1 MRTLCVFIIALFFI
15 PFAYAGETFYTSLES
30 KASVEAEG
38 GEVIGGKFVPG
49 QEGNGFM
56 SELGPDVIHFP
67 YEDKFGDF
75 SEGTIEAW
83 VTLGWDIDDFT
94 TVMGK
99 EEMFILWSYNAAG
112 TDAIGVEI
120 GGCCGRPSWPI
131 VQMRL
136 KSAGT
141 WYGAASE
148 ELDWK
153 EGEIHHVAGTFGP
166 DGLKIYLDAELAGTD
181 DFVGG
186 TNAPIERFSI
196 NNNESDP
203 ATFPSMNVVDEMRMY
218 DEQLTPDGFKGLAV
232 SPEGTAT
239 TTWGTIKK
247 GIDR

>member
-1 MRTLCVFIIALFFI
+1 MRTLCFVIIALVCVSFVS
-15 PFAYAGETFYTSLES
+15 AEQTFYSALES

-49 QEGNGFM
+49 HEGNGFM

-67 YEDKFGDF
+67 YEDKLGDW
-75 SEGTIEAW
+75 SAGTIEAW
-83 VTLGWDIDDFT
+83 VKLGWNINEFT

-120 GGCCGRPSWPI
+120 GGCCGHPNWPI

-141 WYGAASE
+141 WYGAASK

-153 EGEIHHVAGTFGP
+153 EGEIHHIAGTWGP

-203 ATFPSMNVVDEMRMY
+203 ATFPSMCVVDEMRMY
-218 DEQLTPDGFKGLAV
+218 DEQLTPDELKGLAV
-232 SPEGTAT
+232 SPAGTVT

-247 GIDR
+247 RIDR